1 MAGVPITVLL
11 CNSLFLCSVNVGVEG
26 SLTSSLPILDIYLVY
41 IRLFLCCNHSE
52 KYALHAKLDFLHL
65 KHEIKDV
72 RDVEEAQQ
80 TDVLTTNSVMHL

>member
-1 MAGVPITVLL
+1 ML
-11 CNSLFLCSVNVGVEG
+11 
-26 SLTSSLPILDIYLVY
+26 Y
-41 IRLFLCCNHSE
+41 HSE

-72 RDVEEAQQ
+72 RDVEEPQQ